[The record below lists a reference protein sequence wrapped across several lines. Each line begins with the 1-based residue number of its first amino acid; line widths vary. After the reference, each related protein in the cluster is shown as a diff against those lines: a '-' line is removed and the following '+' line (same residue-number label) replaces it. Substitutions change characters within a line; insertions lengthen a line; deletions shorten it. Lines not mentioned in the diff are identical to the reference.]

1 MPVRKI
7 PKNHLLVTGGYS
19 SRKNPEMDPWESIL
33 EKEFLLLQDFDDTV
47 EKFETQP
54 VRIPVPGVPRGY
66 VPDVLVWF
74 LPDPDTGLVRRPWLV
89 EVKHSSDLKRNE
101 LKYAPKFAAARQYAE
116 GMGWDFEIVEESQI
130 RTPRLE
136 NLKFLR
142 AYRNIAPSEEDVQ
155 RVLEFIGDDET
166 SSLALLETLAPTA
179 EEQLY
184 WLPIIWSMLLTR
196 HLVTDLDQSFS
207 NDVPLRRT
215 GDNV

>member
-19 SRKNPEMDPWESIL
+19 SRKNQEMDPWESIL
-33 EKEFLLLQDFDDTV
+33 EKEFLLLLDFDDIV

-54 VRIPVPGVPRGY
+54 VRIPIPGVPMGY
-66 VPDVLVWF
+66 VPDVMVWF
-74 LPDPDTGLVRRPWLV
+74 LPDPDTGLVRRPLLV
-89 EVKHSSDLKRNE
+89 EVKHSGDLKRNE
-101 LKYAPKFAAARQYAE
+101 VKYAPKFAAARQYAE

-142 AYRNIAPSEEDVQ
+142 AYRNITPSEEDVR
-155 RVLEFIGDDET
+155 RVLECIGDGET
-166 SSLALLETLAPTA
+166 SSLTLLETLAPA
-179 EEQLY
+179 IEERLY

-196 HLVTDLDQSFS
+196 HLFTDLNQPFS

-215 GDNV
+215 GDSV